1 MGLHAMKNKPPP
13 KFLKR
18 AFYWLVPALI
28 LFGPGLL
35 YGSQTT
41 ISATGNLRVIYDE
54 PLEASAR
61 EAERLY
67 PAVKKHL
74 EETFG
79 WKVDFVPTLVLIKDQ
94 PRFQRVA
101 GNPSIMA
108 FAVPGKN
115 LMVLNHSKT
124 ARHPSGLDKTMT
136 HELCHLLL
144 HHHIRRGNL
153 PRWLDEG
160 IAQWA
165 SGGMAEILVRPDKSL
180 LHRLVIGR
188 GPVSIRKLS
197 QGFQR
202 QGEPLFLAY
211 EMSRS
216 FVEYIVREFGIE
228 GLLGVLTRLKEG
240 EPWEVAFE
248 QAFSMPFDELEAEWL
263 SHLKRRMTW
272 FTYLSYHLYEIL
284 FALGALL
291 MVYGSIRAFLKK
303 RRYMAEAEDE
313 PNE

>member
-1 MGLHAMKNKPPP
+1 M
-13 KFLKR
+13 
-18 AFYWLVPALI
+18 PALI
-28 LFGPGLL
+28 LFSPSLL

-41 ISATGNLRVIYDE
+41 ILKTGNLTVIYDE

-67 PAVKKHL
+67 PAVRKHL

-79 WKVDFVPTLVLIKDQ
+79 WKVDFVPILLLIKDR
-94 PRFQRVA
+94 PRFERLA

-115 LMVLNHSKT
+115 LMVVDHSKT
-124 ARHPSGLDKTMT
+124 ATHPFGLEKTMT

-144 HHHIRRGNL
+144 HHHIRKGNL

-165 SGGMAEILVRPDKSL
+165 SGGMTEILVRPNRSL
-180 LHRLVIGR
+180 LHKAVLGR
-188 GPVSIRKLS
+188 GRISIRELS
-197 QGFQR
+197 KGFPR
-202 QGEPLFLAY
+202 EGEPLFLAY

-216 FVEYIVREFGIE
+216 FVEYIIQEFGID
-228 GLLGVLTRLKEG
+228 GLLGALTRLKEG
-240 EPWEVAFE
+240 EPWEVGFE
-248 QAFSMPFDELEAEWL
+248 QAFSMPFDELEAGWQY
-263 SHLKRRMTW
+263 HLKRRMTW

-284 FALGALL
+284 FAGGALL
-291 MVYGSIRAFLKK
+291 LVYGSLRAFLKK
-303 RRYMAEAEDE
+303 RRYMDQAEDE
-313 PNE
+313 PTEV